1 MAEIVFQVRDFVWKK
16 KKRKED
22 LLTSL
27 PFEHKAVHS
36 DPHLTTIRDG
46 NFVKIR
52 AESVICIELFR
63 LNRRAGSTVL

>member
-1 MAEIVFQVRDFVWKK
+1 MVAIVFQVRDFVSKK

-22 LLTSL
+22 LPISL
-27 PFEHKAVHS
+27 PFEYKAVHS

-46 NFVKIR
+46 NSVKVR
-52 AESVICIELFR
+52 AESVTCIELFR

>member
-27 PFEHKAVHS
+27 PSEHKAVHS

-46 NFVKIR
+46 NFVKLR